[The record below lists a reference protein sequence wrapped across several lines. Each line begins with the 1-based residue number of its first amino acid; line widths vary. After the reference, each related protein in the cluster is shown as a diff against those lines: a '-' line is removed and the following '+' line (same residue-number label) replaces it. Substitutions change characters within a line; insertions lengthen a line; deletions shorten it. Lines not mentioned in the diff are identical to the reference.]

1 MGLALQ
7 VNVFAD
13 AGIVYAIG
21 ASNLAGKIILLVLL
35 VGSLF
40 TWSVIVTKISAVRR
54 IRRETL
60 AFLKPFRGLGK
71 PLDLYFDPRR
81 RYACPAYQVY
91 RAGCRE
97 LLFQLTGNADAQAD
111 DLAMVTDRGK
121 LSPTAMNAV
130 RSAIEREVGEQALRL
145 EDKMILLATATS
157 GAPFIGLLGT
167 VWGVMDTFASVAAQG
182 KADLTIMAPG
192 VAGALVTTVTGLLVA
207 IPAMFGYNFLVTTI
221 RALTVELDNFASEL
235 ATSFDHRY
243 LDTDRKG

>member
-1 MGLALQ
+1 MTSALQ

-21 ASNLAGKIILLVLL
+21 ASNVAGKIILLILL

-40 TWSVIVTKISAVRR
+40 TWSVIVTKMSTVRR
-54 IRRETL
+54 IRRETV
-60 AFLKPFRGLGK
+60 AFLKPFRHGK
-71 PLDLYFDPRR
+71 NPLDLYFDSRR
-81 RYACPAYQVY
+81 RFACPAYQVY

-97 LLFQLTGNADAQAD
+97 ILFQLTGNADAEED
-111 DLAMVTDRGK
+111 DLAMVSKQDK

-130 RSAIEREVGEQALRL
+130 RAAIEREVGEQALRL

-157 GAPFIGLLGT
+157 GAPFLGLLGT

-243 LDTDRKG
+243 LDTSAK